1 MAGAVV
7 YGIERCDQVRKARR
21 WLDEHRIAHGF
32 HDFRREGLDAA
43 TLDRW
48 LAHLPWDSLLNRRS
62 ATWRG
67 LDAPR
72 RAAVVDLASAR
83 EELLGNPTLVRRPVL
98 ESGKLLIVGFSDAL
112 YRSHFGT
119 PPR

>member
-1 MAGAVV
+1 MPVAVV

-21 WLDEHRIAHGF
+21 WLDTHAIEHKF
-32 HDFRREGLDAA
+32 HDFRRDGLDPA

-48 LAHLPWDSLLNRRS
+48 LAHLPWDSLVNRRS
-62 ATWRG
+62 ATWRK
-67 LDAPR
+67 LEAPR

-83 EELLGNPTLVRRPVL
+83 DELLANPTLVRRPVL

-112 YRSHFGT
+112 YGSHFHT
-119 PPR
+119 P